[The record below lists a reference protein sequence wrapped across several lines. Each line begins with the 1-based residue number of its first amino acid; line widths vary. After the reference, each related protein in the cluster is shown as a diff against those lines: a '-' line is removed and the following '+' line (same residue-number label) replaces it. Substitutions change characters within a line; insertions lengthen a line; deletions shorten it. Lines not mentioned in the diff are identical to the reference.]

1 MNAVTLRP
9 GREKSVLRR
18 HPWIFSGA
26 VSSVEGDP
34 APGAAVAVRSARG
47 ETLGAGFWSPAS
59 AIRVRMVSF
68 GPEPAAPDAA
78 WLRERLE
85 AAWARRAAFRAARP
99 GRDAFRA
106 VHGESDGLPGLVVD
120 RYADVLCAQILAPG
134 FERMR
139 GDLAAAL
146 LDVFPRCTAVF
157 ERSDAPARVREGLE
171 PRTGPLALRPG
182 APEPDFS
189 AVEISPGGGVRAV
202 VDLAGGQK
210 TGSYLDQAENH
221 ARVGAL
227 AAGRD
232 VLDACCYDGGFT
244 LAALRGG
251 ARSVLALDASETAL
265 GALGR
270 NLALNG
276 LGQAPVER
284 LRGDLF
290 EKLRA
295 FRDARRSFDLVV
307 LDPPKFADSRARV
320 ERACRAYKDVN
331 LLAFKLLRPGG
342 LLATFS
348 CSGAVDAALFETVV
362 AEAASDAG
370 RDAAVVARFD
380 QPPDHPVAL
389 ACPETRYLKGLLCA
403 V

>member
-26 VSSVEGDP
+26 VASVEGAP
-34 APGAAVAVRSARG
+34 APGAAVSVRSARG
-47 ETLGAGFWSPAS
+47 EPLGVGFWSPAS
-59 AIRVRMVSF
+59 ALRVRLVSF
-68 GPEPAAPDAA
+68 GADAPAPDAA
-78 WLRERLE
+78 WLREKLE
-85 AAWARRAAFRAARP
+85 AAWARRAPLRAARP
-99 GRDAFRA
+99 DRDAFRV

-120 RYADVLCAQILAPG
+120 RYADVLCVQILAPG

-146 LDVFPRCTAVF
+146 LDVFPRCTAVY
-157 ERSDAPARVREGLE
+157 ERSDAPARGREGLD

-189 AVEISPGGGVRAV
+189 AVEISPGGGVRTA

-210 TGSYLDQAENH
+210 TGSYLDQAENRV
-221 ARVGAL
+221 RVGAL

-251 ARSVLALDASETAL
+251 AKSVLALDSSEAAL
-265 GALGR
+265 AALAR
-270 NLALNG
+270 NLARNG
-276 LGQAPVER
+276 LADAPVER
-284 LRGDLF
+284 LCGDVF
-290 EKLRA
+290 EKLRS
-295 FRDARRSFDLVV
+295 FRDSRRSFDLVV
-307 LDPPKFADSRARV
+307 LDPPKFADSRVRV

-362 AEAASDAG
+362 AEAACDAG
-370 RDAAVVARFD
+370 RDAAVLSRFD
-380 QPPDHPVAL
+380 QPPDHPVSL

>member
-26 VSSVEGDP
+26 VAAVEGDP
-34 APGAAVAVRSARG
+34 APGAAVVVRSSRG
-47 ETLGAGFWSPAS
+47 EPLGTGFWSPAS
-59 AIRVRMVSF
+59 ALRVRMVSF
-68 GPEPAAPDAA
+68 GADAAAPGPA
-78 WLRERLE
+78 WLREKLE
-85 AAWARRAAFRAARP
+85 AAWARRAPFRASHPERN
-99 GRDAFRA
+99 AFRA

-120 RYADVLCAQILAPG
+120 RYADVLCVQILAPG

-146 LDVFPRCTAVF
+146 LDVFPRCCAVY
-157 ERSDAPARVREGLE
+157 ERSDAPAREREGLE
-171 PRTGPLALRPG
+171 PRNGPLALRPG

-189 AVEISPGGGVRAV
+189 AVEISLDGVRSV

-232 VLDACCYDGGFT
+232 VLDACCYDGGFA
-244 LAALRGG
+244 LAALRRG
-251 ARSVLALDASETAL
+251 AKSVLALDASEAAL
-265 GALGR
+265 GALSR
-270 NLALNG
+270 NLARNG
-276 LGQAPVER
+276 LAEAPVER

-320 ERACRAYKDVN
+320 ERACRAYKDIN

-348 CSGAVDAALFETVV
+348 CSGAVDAALFQTVV
-362 AEAASDAG
+362 AEAALDAG
-370 RDAAVVARFD
+370 RDAAVLARFD
-380 QPPDHPVAL
+380 QPPDHPVSL

>member
-26 VSSVEGDP
+26 VAAVEGDP
-34 APGAAVAVRSARG
+34 APGAAVVVRSSRG
-47 ETLGAGFWSPAS
+47 EPLGTGFWSPAS
-59 AIRVRMVSF
+59 ALRVRMVSF
-68 GPEPAAPDAA
+68 GADVAAPGPA
-78 WLRERLE
+78 WLREKLE
-85 AAWARRAAFRAARP
+85 AAWARRAPYRAAHPERN
-99 GRDAFRA
+99 AFRA

-120 RYADVLCAQILAPG
+120 RYADVLCVQILAPG

-146 LDVFPRCTAVF
+146 LDVFPRCSAVY
-157 ERSDAPARVREGLE
+157 ERSDAPARERGGLE
-171 PRTGPLALRPG
+171 PRNGPLALRPG

-189 AVEISPGGGVRAV
+189 AVEISLDGVRSV

-232 VLDACCYDGGFT
+232 VLDACCYDGGFA

-251 ARSVLALDASETAL
+251 AKSVLALDASEAAL
-265 GALGR
+265 DALSR
-270 NLALNG
+270 NLARNG
-276 LGQAPVER
+276 LADPPVER
-284 LRGDLF
+284 VRGDLF

-295 FRDARRSFDLVV
+295 FRDARRSFDLIV

-331 LLAFKLLRPGG
+331 LLAFKLLRPDG

-348 CSGAVDAALFETVV
+348 CSGAVDAALFQTVV
-362 AEAASDAG
+362 AEAALDAG
-370 RDAAVVARFD
+370 RDAAILARFD
-380 QPPDHPVAL
+380 QPPDHPVSL